1 MLALPFEPEGI
12 EKTCCFG
19 TMFSNMSSGFPT
31 KKSPKTMAQQ
41 RGVPLAS
48 GDAGI
53 SQEPL
58 TLAIAHFGFFL
69 QLADVLAQKFDFL
82 FLHLHLQLQ
91 LLHLALGHQSSCLIA
106 TNMVYPCVAAKWDG
120 CTGETYIERE
130 RVKLY
135 SSNPQSAWFG
145 MFFAHIP

>member
-1 MLALPFEPEGI
+1 
-12 EKTCCFG
+12 
-19 TMFSNMSSGFPT
+19 
-31 KKSPKTMAQQ
+31 
-41 RGVPLAS
+41 
-48 GDAGI
+48 
-53 SQEPL
+53 
-58 TLAIAHFGFFL
+58 
-69 QLADVLAQKFDFL
+69 LAQKFDFL